1 MTTRQVVTRRVTA
14 RASCFPD
21 FDLRPLDTGTLDRRD
36 AALARAIDQGV
47 ARQWLALVAVL
58 ESRLNRAWSS
68 LEPKVAAALLVGAA
82 QLLLLERLPD
92 HAVIHEAVEWA
103 KTNAGPKAGGLV
115 NAVLR
120 RVSELRLELVAP
132 QPAPPEDHSACWRR
146 DELPRPD
153 GSVWRLREAVFA
165 DDPWRRLAQQTS
177 HPQVLVVR
185 WLQQYGE
192 AQTRS
197 LAAHSLVQA
206 PIILSG
212 LDNQAGAPPN
222 CTPHA
227 APGFRVFGG
236 DHAELT
242 AVLEAHAA
250 ARVQDPASAAAMQAT
265 ERLRPAPRLIV
276 DFCAGQGTKTQQ
288 LALLHPQARII
299 ATDKRE
305 ARLNTLR
312 KVFAGHDRVEVRPLH
327 RLRHELANQV
337 DLVVLDV
344 PCSNTGVLAR
354 RVEAKYR
361 FSDDGIGSLV
371 DLQRQIVADSI
382 PLLAESGWLL
392 YATCSLEERENE
404 QQAQWIARWHRMQ
417 VTRSRLR
424 LPQGLPGGE
433 PQAYND
439 GAYFACL
446 RRSR

>member
-1 MTTRQVVTRRVTA
+1 MNARQVVTRRVAA
-14 RASCFPD
+14 RASRFPD
-21 FDLRPLDTGTLDRRD
+21 FDLRPLDTGALDRRD

-47 ARQWLALVAVL
+47 ARQWLALVVVL
-58 ESRLNRAWSS
+58 ESRLTRAWSS

-103 KTNAGPKAGGLV
+103 KMNAGPKAGGLV

-120 RVSELRLELVAP
+120 RVSELRLELIP
-132 QPAPPEDHSACWRR
+132 PPPAPPEGHAACWRR

-177 HPQVLVVR
+177 HPQALLVR
-185 WLQQYGE
+185 WLQQFGE
-192 AQTRS
+192 GQTRS

-212 LDNQAGAPPN
+212 LDSQGGTPPN

-227 APGFRVFGG
+227 EPGFRVFAG
-236 DHAELT
+236 DHTELT
-242 AVLEAHAA
+242 ALLGAHPG
-250 ARVQDPASAAAMQAT
+250 ARVQDPAAAAAMQAT
-265 ERLRPAPRLIV
+265 ERLRPPPRLII

-288 LALLHPQARII
+288 LAQLHPEARII
-299 ATDKRE
+299 ATDKRK
-305 ARLNTLR
+305 ARLETLR
-312 KVFAGHDRVEVRPLH
+312 KVFAGHDRVEVRPLD
-327 RLRHELANQV
+327 RLRDDLANRA

-361 FSDDGIGSLV
+361 FSDDGIDSLV

-382 PLLAESGWLL
+382 PQLGESGWLL
-392 YATCSLEERENE
+392 YATCSLEERENK
-404 QQAQWIARWHRMQ
+404 QQAEWIARWHRMQ
-417 VTRSRLR
+417 VTRRRLR
-424 LPQGLPGGE
+424 LPQGLPGGR
-433 PQAYND
+433 PQAYSD
-439 GAYFACL
+439 GGYFACL
-446 RRSR
+446 TRRR